1 MAIEQVAFNTTKDVK
16 DLIMST
22 LWFDDVSSSGTSPSF
37 TYTFKIQDPGS
48 TLKTKLIVKVKMST
62 STGSTQGC
70 GVTFYTTWQGDQTIG
85 TRTLAVTD
93 TNLSHQYAYKTKNG
107 ILFFSH
113 YNPTQADDTYFC
125 WLLART
131 NDGRLA
137 VAIQEPGGTGYRVQT
152 AADDEQSPYIESNAY
167 LSYSSVSNA
176 AMGKWGDTPQIVMAP
191 IPTHPAMGQSYI
203 KGAAGFVLCPFTN
216 AGVVEIGGVKWATNG
231 TIALN
236 DED

>member
-1 MAIEQVAFNTTKDVK
+1 MAIEQVVFSKAADIR

-22 LWFDDVSSSGTSPSF
+22 LWFDSVLSQTNLYTFKTLKPSGTSGA
-37 TYTFKIQDPGS
+37 KLVINIH
-48 TLKTKLIVKVKMST
+48 TKNSSSSET
-62 STGSTQGC
+62 SNY
-70 GVTFYTTWQGDQTIG
+70 GVNANGITFYTTWSDDV
-85 TRTLAVTD
+85 TRTLQVTA

-113 YNPTQADDTYFC
+113 YNPTQTDDTYFC

-152 AADDEQSPYIESNAY
+152 AADGEQSPYIESNAY

-176 AMGKWGDTPQIVMAP
+176 AMGKWEDTPQIVMAP
-191 IPTHPAMGQSYI
+191 IPTHPAIGQSYI
-203 KGAAGFVLCPFTN
+203 KGAAGFILSPFTG
-216 AGVVEIGGVKWATNG
+216 AGVVEIDGVKWATNG